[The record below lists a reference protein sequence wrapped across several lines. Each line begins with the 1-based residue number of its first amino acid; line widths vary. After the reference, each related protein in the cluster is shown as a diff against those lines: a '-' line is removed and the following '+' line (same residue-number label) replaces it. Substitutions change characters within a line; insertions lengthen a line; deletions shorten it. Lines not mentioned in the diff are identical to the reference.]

1 MPKESIARRGI
12 LALFVLGFIF
22 ALSSAIP
29 SYITSDFL
37 TGFIDESRVGIIY
50 SLASLVGIVGFVSVI
65 ETLKKYGN
73 FKVTTALLVVTVFS
87 FAGFAYS
94 NNLATAVFFFVLISV
109 TNMLINFT
117 IDMFLEHFSTNNDT
131 GRIRG
136 DYLALA
142 NIAWVISPI
151 ITYHPLLKDNARII
165 FLISAGLTI
174 PVIMIVMSMF
184 RDFKDPEYKPVP
196 FWKSIGEAWT
206 DVNIKS
212 ALMIHILLQTFYAW
226 MIIYTPI
233 YLSRYVGFG
242 NETVSIFGAQVPA
255 MMVITVFMLLPFV
268 ILDAPLGYLADKKY
282 GEKEMLAIGFTVMGI
297 STMLISLVTVK
308 SVWIWCVVLF
318 MTRVGAAM
326 VEAMVDIYFFK
337 KVDDSKVHLIS
348 LFRTARPVAYI
359 ISPIIGTILFTFAGI
374 DALFITL
381 GFIMF
386 YGLRFSLILEDT
398 K

>member
-1 MPKESIARRGI
+1 MPKESKAKRGI
-12 LALFVLGFIF
+12 LAIFALGFIF

-37 TGFIDESRVGIIY
+37 SGFIDDSRVGVIY
-50 SLASLVGIVGFVSVI
+50 SLASIIGIIGFVGII
-65 ETLKKYGN
+65 KTLKKYGN
-73 FKVTTALLVVTVFS
+73 FKVISALLTITVCS
-87 FAGFAYS
+87 FIGFAYS
-94 NNLATAVFFFVLISV
+94 SNLVMAVSFFILISV
-109 TNMLINFT
+109 ANMLVNFA
-117 IDMFLEHFSTNNDT
+117 IDVFLEHFSTNNDT
-131 GRIRG
+131 GRVRG

-174 PVIMIVMSMF
+174 PIIIIIASMF
-184 RDFKDPEYKPVP
+184 RDFKDPDYKPVP
-196 FWKSIGEAWT
+196 FWKSIGEAWM
-206 DVNIKS
+206 DINIKG

-242 NETVSIFGAQVPA
+242 DESVLIFGTHVPA

-282 GEKEMLAIGFTVMGI
+282 GEKEMLAIGFAVMGL
-297 STMLISLVTVK
+297 STILISIITVK
-308 SVWIWCVVLF
+308 SVWVWCLVLF

-337 KVDDSKVHLIS
+337 KVDDSRVHLIG
-348 LFRTARPVAYI
+348 LFRMARPVAYI
-359 ISPIIGTILFTFAGI
+359 ISPIIGTILFSFAGI
-374 DALFITL
+374 NALFIIL
-381 GFIMF
+381 GFIML
-386 YGLRFSLILEDT
+386 YGLRFVFVLEDT